1 MFENNRLTFLFAM
14 FIALLLWM
22 NILWVKIISI
32 FWISVSVWIFMVPL
46 TFLIT
51 DIVAEVYW
59 REVVKK
65 FIIFWV
71 ISLIIFFVYSFI
83 FVYLE
88 PNPRFT
94 NEEAYDTIFWS
105 SLRMILASLV
115 AFMLSQL
122 HDLFV
127 FEKLKKKTKWKL
139 LWLRNNVSTM
149 ISQLIDTTVFM
160 FIAFY
165 MVSEKFTASFIISL
179 IIPYYIFKI
188 IFALLDT
195 PFVYIWVTW
204 LRAWEHK
211 NNNLIRNL
219 WAKIKK
225 LI

>member
-1 MFENNRLTFLFAM
+1 MFKNNRLQFLFAM
-14 FIALLLWM
+14 FIALLLWV
-22 NILWVKIISI
+22 NVLWTKIISI

-65 FIIFWV
+65 FIFFWV
-71 ISLIIFFVYSFI
+71 LSLLVFFIYSSI

-88 PNPRFT
+88 PHERYAD
-94 NEEAYDTIFWS
+94 NESYKTIFWS
-105 SLRMILASLV
+105 SLRIIIASIV
-115 AFMLSQL
+115 AFWLSQL

-127 FEKLKKKTKWKL
+127 FEKLKQKTKWKA
-139 LWLRNNVSTM
+139 LWLRNNISTM
-149 ISQLIDTTVFM
+149 ISQLVDTTVFM

-165 MVSEKFTASFIISL
+165 MVSEKFTASFIVSL

-195 PFVYIWVTW
+195 PFVYIWVKC
-204 LRAWEHK
+204 LKNWEKHNK
-211 NNNLIRNL
+211 LFSFF
-219 WAKIKK
+219 KK
-225 LI
+225 